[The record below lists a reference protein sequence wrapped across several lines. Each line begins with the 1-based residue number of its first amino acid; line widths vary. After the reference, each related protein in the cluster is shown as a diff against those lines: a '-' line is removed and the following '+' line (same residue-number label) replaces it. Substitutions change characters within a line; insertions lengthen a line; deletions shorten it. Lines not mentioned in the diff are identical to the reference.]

1 MKPLSNC
8 PYCGSNLK
16 EVVQNENWHEK
27 YCEDRCTMKFH
38 EYFEGDFNSGKLRYI
53 TFETKH
59 FNVYV
64 YFETGFYPN
73 IVHFYSH
80 NEMRLHGRAMPVVNG
95 YPSSRIPTH
104 ELEEMANS
112 RYETAS
118 QAREWL
124 DKVDEKLH
132 TLAIFV

>member
-8 PYCGSNLK
+8 PYCGCYLESIK
-16 EVVQNENWHEK
+16 QNESWYEK
-27 YCEDRCTMKFH
+27 YCRDRCLMKYH
-38 EYFEGDFNSGKLRYI
+38 QYFDGNFESDKLRYI

-64 YFETGFYPN
+64 YFENGFYPN

-80 NEMRLHGRAMPVVNG
+80 KEMELHGKAMPVVDN
-95 YPSSRIPTH
+95 YPSHKIPTY
-104 ELEEMANS
+104 ELEAWANS
-112 RYETAS
+112 GLDTS
-118 QAREWL
+118 TQVREWL

-132 TLAIFV
+132 TLALFS